1 MASRTRSSPRIGS
14 MVPSAM
20 DGWEEAL
27 RARTG
32 VGGVEMAMPATRQE
46 AQEAPE
52 ARDGHKDGGPN
63 VHVAPGGSQTAG
75 CLFCGKPLGKSRH
88 GGKPR
93 RFCSPD
99 HRIAFHAEGRRVG
112 EGILLR
118 RLRMSER
125 GRKMRVGPRR
135 ASTSE
140 LKKVG
145 VTMSE
150 SQIWLTSDSCGER
163 WQPQIQPGGR
173 MPRDYWRCPK
183 GCNS

>member
-1 MASRTRSSPRIGS
+1 MNA
-14 MVPSAM
+14 
-20 DGWEEAL
+20 EA
-27 RARTG
+27 G
-32 VGGVEMAMPATRQE
+32 VGGLGMRMPATRQE
-46 AQEAPE
+46 AQEAP
-52 ARDGHKDGGPN
+52 AGGDGQNDRGPN
-63 VHVAPGGSQTAG
+63 VHVGPGGSQAAG
-75 CLFCGKPLGKSRH
+75 CAFCGKPVGESRH

-125 GRKMRVGPRR
+125 GRKIRVGPRR
-135 ASTSE
+135 ASKSE

-145 VTMSE
+145 VTLSE
-150 SQIWLTSDSCGER
+150 SQIWLTCDRCGER
-163 WQPQIQPGGR
+163 WEPQIQPGGR
-173 MPRDYWRCPK
+173 LPQNYWRFPK